1 MRLTQFHVRW
11 LWKQA
16 EGGPIVDRLPG
27 ILADT
32 TMEAHEWNIGT
43 YTALNRPKQLGR
55 CPEWIGS
62 TLLGLM
68 LACAGCD
75 GVGSPGL
82 PGPQGPHGPQG
93 LNAGSDLPGTVVT
106 ILDVNEGRPVQV
118 GGPISVTFT
127 LKTKDGD
134 PISIEDLD
142 RFSIY
147 VSGPTNNYQRVI
159 VPEGDVAN
167 NVTSQ
172 GSGAYTYTFAQ
183 PFPSTH
189 VAQANDSSVFGPAD
203 NELTGTSVAAGAYT
217 VGIEA
222 RRTFTVEGQSL
233 RDSGDAAFDFSVG
246 EAPLQA
252 RQVVLQTN
260 CNQCH
265 TQLTVHGDNRFS
277 VTNCVLCHTNGAEDL
292 ISTDPTKQTPGTS
305 IQFANMIH
313 RIHRGA
319 ELPTVEATQ
328 NSSDPYRYEVIGFGE
343 SVNDFSDVEFPRMPG
358 GTGFNGQTRNCGA
371 CHAGAAQ
378 EERAYKNPNRLA
390 CTGCHNDID
399 FQAGTML
406 DSANPAVAAGTLTRD
421 QISDPSFRTL
431 FLGVIQHTFR
441 NGECIQCHNATNPA
455 LDPAVVHVPPLLRPE
470 NIVGL
475 QATVLSVSGST
486 GAGFFRPGDT
496 PIVRFDLH
504 DGTGNQVDIGD
515 VAGVSL
521 VISGPVENYQHLIP
535 ATGSAAS
542 LKGVG
547 GVPTS
552 GKGPFTYTGVEPIP
566 ASYPPPLND
575 SPAFGF
581 DDGWGELS
589 GRPLHDGSYT
599 VMVYAF
605 RQFDFDDATYR
616 EASPPGLMA
625 IRVGT
630 SGPATGYAG
639 IVIDAKCNSCHGD
652 LRFHGNSRKGIAE
665 CVLCHVAGAEDRPN
679 TPPEQTQD
687 PTPDSID
694 WKVMI
699 HKIHN
704 AEELDVVKNGG
715 RYDIVGFA
723 AGQPPDTG
731 NVNDFSTGVFP
742 SMPGG
747 AKNCAACHATDAW
760 KAPIERDD
768 VNIWKVACTS
778 CHDSSAVST
787 HVELNTL
794 AVGREACATCH
805 GDGAFFSVEEVH
817 KIRRTY

>member
-1 MRLTQFHVRW
+1 
-11 LWKQA
+11 
-16 EGGPIVDRLPG
+16 
-27 ILADT
+27 
-32 TMEAHEWNIGT
+32 
-43 YTALNRPKQLGR
+43 
-55 CPEWIGS
+55 
-62 TLLGLM
+62 
-68 LACAGCD
+68 
-75 GVGSPGL
+75 
-82 PGPQGPHGPQG
+82 
-93 LNAGSDLPGTVVT
+93 
-106 ILDVNEGRPVQV
+106 VQV